1 MVPIQLINS
10 VLEWERALEY
20 EEERRRNHRYEPYVN
35 YLAAPQPRRKEN
47 KSILQI
53 FQHRQESRPVYRCC
67 QEPCQET
74 QPC

>member
-20 EEERRRNHRYEPYVN
+20 GEERRRNHRYEPYVN
-35 YLAAPQPRRKEN
+35 YLAPAQPCRKE
-47 KSILQI
+47 KSILQV
-53 FQHRQESRPVYRCC
+53 FQRRHESQPVYRCC
-67 QEPCQET
+67 QEPCPET